1 MQVSRSLKFI
11 YSEKATKFC
20 EIFTLLLIVCTV
32 VKSKVKTLPNFVA
45 FSEYM
50 NFNIDFILITFLNF
64 GTDDWFSYQFDDFVF
79 SNIDKLTREDDLINK
94 KGGCQLLNKGPNSRA
109 ASSNAVILTQSS
121 QTDCHLSHHW
131 HNLLVY

>member
-11 YSEKATKFC
+11 YFEKATKFC

-32 VKSKVKTLPNFVA
+32 VKSEVKISQNFVA
-45 FSEYM
+45 FLDYM
-50 NFNIDFILITFLNF
+50 NFNIDFILITFLDF
-64 GTDDWFSYQFDDFVF
+64 GTDDWFGYQFDDFVLV
-79 SNIDKLTREDDLINK
+79 ILIKLTREDDLVNK
-94 KGGCQLLNKGPNSRA
+94 KGGCQSLNKGPNSRA